1 MSKMLS
7 FQSSVKHNIEY
18 NFIFAD
24 SKNDLRKK
32 QYERDG

>member
-1 MSKMLS
+1 MCKMLS
-7 FQSSVKHNIEY
+7 GKSSVKHNIEY
-18 NFIFAD
+18 NIFAY